1 MNLGE
6 KIMNLRKDAGYSQE
20 ELASL
25 IGVSR
30 QSVSSGNS
38 MMPHPILINCLK
50 FQIFFLSVVMNCF
63 VMTNIH

>member
-1 MNLGE
+1 
-6 KIMNLRKDAGYSQE
+6 MNLRKDAGYSQE

-30 QSVSSGNS
+30 QSVSKWELNDAT
-38 MMPHPILINCLK
+38 PDLDKLLK
-50 FQIFFLSVVMNCF
+50 ISDLFLSVVMNCF